1 MGRRHAPYVKPGL
14 YGGHTLACS
23 CGWEDTT
30 WRPGDGPR
38 PTKGNTM
45 NITTRAGRINAG
57 HLGLA
62 LTVTDD
68 NGSTF
73 TAGLRQVHHEHGK
86 TTVTVTSG
94 HEETGLAALTLDPQA
109 LVTLT
114 GTPDT
119 PLRDDPTKKWTLYW
133 RTGDRQVVR
142 GEQIHTAMN
151 NAGIGQGALPALDFY
166 AEGDD
171 QNYRW
176 DAQAHTWQHIGGDR

>member
-1 MGRRHAPYVKPGL
+1 MGRRHSPYVKPGL

-62 LTVTDD
+62 LTVADD

-73 TAGLRQVHHEHGK
+73 TAGLQQVHHEHDK
-86 TTVTVTSG
+86 TTVTVAAEHG
-94 HEETGLAALTLDPQA
+94 ETRLAAHTLDPQT

-171 QNYRW
+171 RNYRW
-176 DAQAHTWQHIGGDR
+176 DARAHAWQRIGGEQ